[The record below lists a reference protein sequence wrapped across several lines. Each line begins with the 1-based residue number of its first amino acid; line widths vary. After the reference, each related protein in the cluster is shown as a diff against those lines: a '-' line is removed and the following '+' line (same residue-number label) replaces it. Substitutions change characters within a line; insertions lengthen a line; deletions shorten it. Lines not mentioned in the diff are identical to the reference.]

1 MKNVPSKKNPV
12 IDYIA
17 WVPVVLWIVVIF
29 TFSLQ
34 PGEGSENTSLY
45 VTKWILAMI
54 WGNETVTQIPV
65 TDIGLKRFDEITRT
79 FAHMNEY
86 IVLGLLLGVMITVNG
101 FREKLRVFYICSM
114 GGCVSLVDEF
124 MQIFVPGRY
133 SEIKDFAI
141 DMAGVMTAALIWQL
155 CGDIK
160 AKLST
165 KHSHTKESVTHGR
178 RKYMNFELDDVSF
191 DEAADRI
198 MEFAEEGK
206 HYVVTPNADH
216 VMRLQKDEE
225 FIKIYKEADL
235 VITDG
240 TPLLWIA
247 ESLGHPITERV
258 TGADMFPEICRRA
271 AENGKS
277 VFILGGTGGSAES
290 ASKKMQEKF
299 RGLNICGY
307 YEPPMDFEG
316 DAKELKKAIRA
327 VNLAKPDIIFV
338 CLGMPKQEKFI
349 YSNKDKMDFHV
360 ALPFGAAVDFA
371 AEKSHRAPVWMRK
384 CGLEWF
390 YRFLQEPGR
399 LFHRYF
405 IEDMQIFLLAWK
417 YRKEI

>member
-17 WVPVVLWIVVIF
+17 WVPAVLWIVVIF

-86 IVLGLLLGVMITVNG
+86 IVLGLLLGVTVTVNG
-101 FREKLRVFYICSM
+101 FREKLRVFYICAI
-114 GGCVSLVDEF
+114 GACVSLADEF
-124 MQIFVPGRY
+124 VQIFVPGRY
-133 SEIKDFAI
+133 GEIKDFAI
-141 DMAGVMTAALIWQL
+141 DMAGIMIATLVWQI
-155 CGDIK
+155 CGDIRL
-160 AKLST
+160 KLSA
-165 KHSHTKESVTHGR
+165 KRKKEDTEHGR

-191 DEAADRI
+191 DEAAERI
-198 MEFAEEGK
+198 MEFAEEGR

-225 FIKIYKEADL
+225 FLKIYKDADL

-247 ESLGHPITERV
+247 ESLGHPIKERV
-258 TGADMFPEICRRA
+258 TGADMFPEICKRA
-271 AENGKS
+271 AEKGKS

-290 ASKKMQEKF
+290 ASQKMKEKF
-299 RGLNICGY
+299 KGLNICGY
-307 YEPPMDFEG
+307 YEPPMDFDKDE
-316 DAKELKKAIRA
+316 KELKKAIKA
-327 VNLAKPDIIFV
+327 VNRSKPDIIFV

-349 YSNKDKMDFHV
+349 YSNKDELEFHV

-371 AEKSHRAPVWMRK
+371 AEKSLRAPVWMRK

>member
-1 MKNVPSKKNPV
+1 MKNAPSKKSSV
-12 IDYIA
+12 IEYIV
-17 WVPVVLWIVVIF
+17 WIPVVIWIVVIF
-29 TFSLQ
+29 IFSLQ
-34 PGEGSENTSLY
+34 PGEGSENTSLH
-45 VTKWILAMI
+45 VTSWILGMI
-54 WGNETVTQIPV
+54 FGTETVEQIPV
-65 TDIGLKRFDEITRT
+65 TDVGLKRFDEITRT

-86 IVLGLLLGVMITVNG
+86 IVLGLLLGVTVTVNG
-101 FREKLRVFYICSM
+101 FREKLRVFYICAI
-114 GGCVSLVDEF
+114 GACVSLADEF
-124 MQIFVPGRY
+124 VQIFVPGRY
-133 SEIKDFAI
+133 GEIKDFAI
-141 DMAGVMTAALIWQL
+141 DMAGIMIATLVWQI
-155 CGDIK
+155 CGDIRL
-160 AKLST
+160 KLSA
-165 KHSHTKESVTHGR
+165 KRKKEDTEHGR

-191 DEAADRI
+191 DEAAERI
-198 MEFAEEGK
+198 MEFAEEGR

-225 FIKIYKEADL
+225 FLKIYKDADL

-247 ESLGHPITERV
+247 ESLGHPIKERV
-258 TGADMFPEICRRA
+258 TGADMFPEICKRA
-271 AENGKS
+271 AEKGKS

-290 ASKKMQEKF
+290 ASQKMREKF
-299 RGLNICGY
+299 KGLNICGY
-307 YEPPMDFEG
+307 YEPPMDFDKDE
-316 DAKELKKAIRA
+316 KELKKAIKA
-327 VNLAKPDIIFV
+327 VNRSKPDIIFV

-349 YSNKDKMDFHV
+349 YSNKDELEFHV

-371 AEKSHRAPVWMRK
+371 AEKSLRAPVWMRK